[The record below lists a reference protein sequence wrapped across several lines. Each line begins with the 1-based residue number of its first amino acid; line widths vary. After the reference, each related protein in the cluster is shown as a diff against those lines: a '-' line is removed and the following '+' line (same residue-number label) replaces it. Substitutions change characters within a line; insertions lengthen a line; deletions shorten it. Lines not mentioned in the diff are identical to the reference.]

1 MKGVTLI
8 ILMSLALTSCSSTA
22 PDSSDRL
29 LVVRN
34 ATILAGPALE
44 RTEAS
49 AIVIRDGRIA
59 WVGADSSLPAWATAG
74 ETIDA
79 SGMTVLP
86 GLVDA
91 HAHIAG
97 LGASLDTVDL
107 VAASSY
113 DEVITRI
120 LEDARDKPSGEWILG
135 RGWDQNDWA
144 VKEFPDAATLDR
156 AVENRPVWVVRID
169 GHAGLASS
177 AAMRAARITAQ
188 TPDPQ
193 GGRIL
198 RNADGSPTGVF
209 IDAAMD
215 LVERVIPPPS
225 RPVRRA
231 RIVEATRN
239 IAARGL
245 TGVHDAGV
253 DQDTIQLMRELID
266 AGELPIRVYAML
278 SDDSELLDYWFE
290 RGPLI
295 DYGDHLTVRSVKL
308 YADGA
313 LGSRGAALLAPYSDD
328 PSNSGL
334 MIASTDHVASRAQAA
349 STAGFQV
356 GTHAIGDRAV
366 RNVIDAYESA
376 GIRPEQRFRI
386 EHLQVVSPEDFP
398 RLSGLG
404 IISAMQPT
412 HATSDMPWAEDR
424 LGADRVRGAYAWRT
438 VLDAGSRL
446 ALGSDFP
453 VEQVD
458 PFLGIYAA
466 VTRQDLEGAPAG
478 GWFADQ
484 RLTLEEAIRG
494 FTLDAAFAAFE
505 EDRRG
510 TIEVGKWGDLTIVEP
525 EPRESAANM
534 LTSTK
539 VRYTIVN
546 GRIVHRGE

>member
-1 MKGVTLI
+1 MKGVILV
-8 ILMSLALTSCSSTA
+8 ILMSIAFASCSSMA
-22 PDSSDRL
+22 PAVSDRL

-34 ATILAGPALE
+34 ATVLAGADLE
-44 RTEAS
+44 RLEAS
-49 AIVIRDGRIA
+49 SIVVRDGRIA
-59 WVGADSSLPAWATAG
+59 WIGADASLPAWADAG
-74 ETIDA
+74 EAIDA

-97 LGASLDTVDL
+97 LGAALDTVDL
-107 VAASSY
+107 VAASTY
-113 DEVITRI
+113 DEVIGRI
-120 LEDARDKPSGEWILG
+120 RDDASDKPSGEWILG
-135 RGWDQNDWA
+135 RGWDQNDWP
-144 VKEFPDAATLDR
+144 VKEFPDAATLDA
-156 AVENRPVWVVRID
+156 AVGDRPVWVVRID

-188 TPDPQ
+188 TPDPK
-193 GGRIL
+193 GGKIL
-198 RNADGSPTGVF
+198 RNANGSPTGVF
-209 IDAAMD
+209 IDTAMD
-215 LVERVIPPPS
+215 LVERIIPPPS
-225 RPVRRA
+225 RQVRRA
-231 RIVEATRN
+231 RIVEAARN

-245 TGVHDAGV
+245 TAVHDAGV

-266 AGELPIRVYAML
+266 AGQLPIRVYAML
-278 SDDSELLDYWFE
+278 ADDSELLDYWFE
-290 RGPLI
+290 RGPLV
-295 DYGDHLTVRSVKL
+295 DYRDHLTVRSVKL

-313 LGSRGAALLAPYSDD
+313 LGSRGAALLAPYSDE

-334 MIASTDHVASRAQAA
+334 MIASTKHVASRSQAA
-349 STAGFQV
+349 SAAGFQV

-366 RNVIDAYESA
+366 RNVIDAYADA

-386 EHLQVVSPEDFP
+386 EHLQVVAPEDFS

-404 IISAMQPT
+404 IISSMQPT

-424 LGADRVRGAYAWRT
+424 LGAERVRGAYAWRT

-466 VTRQDLEGAPAG
+466 VTRQDLEGTPDG

-484 RLTLEEAIRG
+484 RLTLDEAIRG

-510 TIEVGKWGDLTIVEP
+510 SIEVGKWADLTIVEP
-525 EPRESAANM
+525 EPREGAE
-534 LTSTK
+534 STLPATR

-546 GRIVHRGE
+546 GRPVHRSE

>member
-1 MKGVTLI
+1 M
-8 ILMSLALTSCSSTA
+8 
-22 PDSSDRL
+22 
-29 LVVRN
+29 
-34 ATILAGPALE
+34 
-44 RTEAS
+44 
-49 AIVIRDGRIA
+49 
-59 WVGADSSLPAWATAG
+59 
-74 ETIDA
+74 
-79 SGMTVLP
+79 
-86 GLVDA
+86 
-91 HAHIAG
+91 
-97 LGASLDTVDL
+97 
-107 VAASSY
+107 
-113 DEVITRI
+113 
-120 LEDARDKPSGEWILG
+120 
-135 RGWDQNDWA
+135 
-144 VKEFPDAATLDR
+144 
-156 AVENRPVWVVRID
+156 
-169 GHAGLASS
+169 
-177 AAMRAARITAQ
+177 
-188 TPDPQ
+188 
-193 GGRIL
+193 
-198 RNADGSPTGVF
+198 
-209 IDAAMD
+209 
-215 LVERVIPPPS
+215 
-225 RPVRRA
+225 
-231 RIVEATRN
+231 
-239 IAARGL
+239 
-245 TGVHDAGV
+245 
-253 DQDTIQLMRELID
+253 
-266 AGELPIRVYAML
+266 
-278 SDDSELLDYWFE
+278 
-290 RGPLI
+290 
-295 DYGDHLTVRSVKL
+295 
-308 YADGA
+308 
-313 LGSRGAALLAPYSDD
+313 
-328 PSNSGL
+328 
-334 MIASTDHVASRAQAA
+334 
-349 STAGFQV
+349 
-356 GTHAIGDRAV
+356 
-366 RNVIDAYESA
+366 IDAYESA